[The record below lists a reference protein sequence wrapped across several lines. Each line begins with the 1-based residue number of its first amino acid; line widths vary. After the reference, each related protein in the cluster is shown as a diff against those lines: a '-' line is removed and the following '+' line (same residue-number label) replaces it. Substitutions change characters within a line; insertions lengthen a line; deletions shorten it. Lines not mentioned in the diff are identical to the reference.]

1 MLEVGNGKCT
11 DVSKHRAFILS
22 ISGTQT
28 VISHIDSPFS
38 QEEYRT
44 HFSLWAMLKAPLII
58 GNDVS
63 ELLETAGVAADR
75 SQNSSSTSTLEIL
88 SNKEVIAINQ
98 DPLGRQARRVWSDA
112 ADILRT
118 SSVPDAEGRLIASKC
133 ASSSSSAEVSISVLM
148 ERFKC
153 ASKLYYFL
161 INLLSLLQYPN
172 ELDTTLSCR
181 CRCCRESIPT
191 HMGINNGLHSPME
204 PFAVSPVGCACMS
217 SMPERW
223 PPDSSYG
230 RKPPTIPAMSV

>member
-118 SSVPDAEGRLIASKC
+118 SSVPDSEGRLIASKC
-133 ASSSSSAEVSISVLM
+133 ASSSAEVSISVLI

-153 ASKLYYFL
+153 ASKLYYLL

-172 ELDTTLSCR
+172 DLVTTLS
-181 CRCCRESIPT
+181 
-191 HMGINNGLHSPME
+191 LL
-204 PFAVSPVGCACMS
+204 
-217 SMPERW
+217 
-223 PPDSSYG
+223 
-230 RKPPTIPAMSV
+230 